1 MGRARRFVFEQ
12 HRHHF
17 IAGRGLLRLILGRY
31 LEIEP
36 DRLQFEYGPQGKPE
50 LTGAAASSRLTF
62 NLSHSGGLALY
73 AVTYSRQIGVD
84 VEAVRQLED
93 MEMMAYRFFSATEHT
108 ALMTLP
114 PEERPV
120 GFFNCWTRKE
130 AYIKAVGD
138 GLMYPLHKFDVSLQ
152 PGRPA
157 ELLRVQNDPAAV
169 SRWSLQHLE
178 PAPGYVGALAVAG
191 KTWQLACWQWRED

>member
-12 HRHHF
+12 HRRHF
-17 IAGRGLLRLILGRY
+17 IVGRGLLRLILSHY

-36 DRLQFEYGPQGKPE
+36 GRLEFEYGPQGKPE
-50 LTGAAASSRLTF
+50 LAGAAASSELNF

-73 AVTYSRQIGVD
+73 AVTYNRQIGVD
-84 VEAVRQLED
+84 IEAIRQLED
-93 MEMMAYRFFSATEHT
+93 MEAIAYRFFSAAEYT
-108 ALMTLP
+108 ALMALA

-138 GLMYPLHKFDVSLQ
+138 GLMYPLEKFDVSLQ
-152 PGRPA
+152 PGQA
-157 ELLRVQNDPAAV
+157 AKLLRVQNDPAAV

-191 KTWQLACWQWRED
+191 SVGQLNCWQWLKD